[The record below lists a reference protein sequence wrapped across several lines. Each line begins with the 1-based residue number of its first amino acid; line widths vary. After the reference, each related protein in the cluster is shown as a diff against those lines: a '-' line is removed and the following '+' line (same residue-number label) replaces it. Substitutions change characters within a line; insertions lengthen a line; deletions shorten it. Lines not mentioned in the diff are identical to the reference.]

1 MQVPVHD
8 ALDQALLV
16 EVLLLG
22 VDQQTLQVLHAEGNL
37 GLVVG
42 LHDGHGD
49 DRVRVTHQ
57 LPRVDLLEH
66 LAVLDLD
73 GAARV
78 LLLLQV
84 DDGDAL
90 VAQLLIAALGNRQLR
105 VGAGRGGLRDHRL
118 RAEGLHGLVDGQ
130 AHLPAGHA
138 AGEPVGRTGHQIRL
152 DDNLVAG
159 LDDVLDAADV
169 GDHLVDRRLDGRVIV
184 AVRLANRYSRHS
196 SSSFIF
202 LRVCV
207 QTEW

>member
-1 MQVPVHD
+1 M
-8 ALDQALLV
+8 
-16 EVLLLG
+16 
-22 VDQQTLQVLHAEGNL
+22 
-37 GLVVG
+37 G

-105 VGAGRGGLRDHRL
+105 VAPAAEDSAITGSAP
-118 RAEGLHGLVDGQ
+118 RAFT
-130 AHLPAGHA
+130 A
-138 AGEPVGRTGHQIRL
+138 
-152 DDNLVAG
+152 
-159 LDDVLDAADV
+159 
-169 GDHLVDRRLDGRVIV
+169 
-184 AVRLANRYSRHS
+184 S
-196 SSSFIF
+196 
-202 LRVCV
+202 
-207 QTEW
+207 